1 MEGSTFDPIDVG
13 LVHVTCFS
21 QCNAG
26 RNGTCNIQVK
36 VSLDPIVEVNKF
48 QADNS
53 KRNGMSVSTRAQRD
67 LRKST
72 Y

>member
-1 MEGSTFDPIDVG
+1 MEGSTFDPTDVG

-36 VSLDPIVEVNKF
+36 VSLDPIIF
-48 QADNS
+48 LYCFA
-53 KRNGMSVSTRAQRD
+53 AQMATS
-67 LRKST
+67 LMGAVPSAWIPGL
-72 Y
+72 